1 MPGGAGDAG
10 GAGGAD
16 TGGAGSG
23 NGGPGDATPP
33 RTGALAYTGAQGLAL
48 TGLVALLLA
57 GVGTTVWLHRRRSGS
72 GADPAPQSPG
82 TAMDD
87 ATADRSVGAGLFAE
101 LGGPTGRG

>member
-1 MPGGAGDAG
+1 MPVGAGPGGPG
-10 GAGGAD
+10 

-23 NGGPGDATPP
+23 DGGPVDTAPP

-57 GVGTTVWLHRRRSGS
+57 GAGTTVWLHRRRSRA